1 MGKRVVF
8 RGAHK
13 GINVGIEQQT
23 RQKIL
28 EHLSSDYTE
37 AIRDPLWQNIYL
49 TPALKKLISLGE
61 FQKLAGIRQ
70 LGPAYLVYPGAT
82 HTRLNHSLGVFHLAK
97 RIIRHISVDRR
108 SPPVSLEGVKAFL
121 CASLLHDLGHF
132 PYTHS
137 FKDLPLLD
145 HEVLTGRLVMTPPF
159 QRVLR
164 EDVGV
169 EPYVVAAIV
178 DEELDH
184 HNSGEILFFRRILS
198 GVLDPDKLDYLNRDA
213 FFCGVPYGIQ
223 DTDFFIDKIIPT
235 SSALALDE
243 RGLGSVESLLFAK
256 YQMYRSV
263 YWHRTVRI
271 ATAMIK
277 KAVLL
282 GLTENDLDQEALYG
296 LDDAGFYRTLAIR
309 ERSYYQLARMVF
321 ERRLLKT
328 AYECPFDPRLHNQA
342 TDLNTRLDLENR
354 IASVLRDKYDT
365 RIETWEV
372 ILDIPEPI
380 SFEVDLLIYR
390 NESFLPF
397 ASSGSVFSTSV
408 VEGFTR
414 SLRKVRLFLPPVIAH
429 SAAPYMP
436 EIMTSLFGEQ
446 ATARESP

>member
-1 MGKRVVF
+1 MRRKGSS
-8 RGAHK
+8 K

-178 DEELDH
+178 DEGMDH
-184 HNSGEILFFRRILS
+184 HNNGEILFFRRILS

-235 SSALALDE
+235 ASALALDE

-328 AYECPFDPRLHNQA
+328 AFECPFDPRLHKQA
-342 TDLNTRLDLENR
+342 TDLNARMDLENR
-354 IASVLRDKYDT
+354 IASILREEYDT
-365 RIETWEV
+365 GIEPWEV

-390 NESFLPF
+390 NDSFSPSLPADRF
-397 ASSGSVFSTSV
+397 FQPPWLKDSPDLCARYGSFFPPASPALQP
-408 VEGFTR
+408 R
-414 SLRKVRLFLPPVIAH
+414 IYRK
-429 SAAPYMP
+429 S
-436 EIMTSLFGEQ
+436 
-446 ATARESP
+446 

>member
-1 MGKRVVF
+1 
-8 RGAHK
+8 
-13 GINVGIEQQT
+13 VGIEHET

-97 RIIRHISVDRR
+97 RIIRHVSVDRR

-137 FKDLPLLD
+137 FKDLPLID
-145 HEVLTGRLVMTPPF
+145 HETLTGRLIMTPPF

-164 EDVGV
+164 EEVNV
-169 EPYVVAAIV
+169 EPYMVAAIV

-184 HNSGEILFFRRILS
+184 HNNGEILFFRRILS

-235 SSALALDE
+235 SNSLALDE

-277 KAVLL
+277 KAVFL
-282 GLTENDLDQEALYG
+282 GLLENDLDSTQLYG
-296 LDDAGFYRTLAIR
+296 LDDAGFFRTLAIR
-309 ERSYYQLARMVF
+309 ERNYYQLARMVF

-328 AYECPFDPRLHNQA
+328 AYEYPFDPRIHSQA
-342 TDLNTRLDLENR
+342 TDLNTRLNMENR
-354 IASVLRDKYDT
+354 IAAILRD
-365 RIETWEV
+365 RFGNGIEPWEV

-380 SFEVDLLIYR
+380 SFEVDLSIYKD
-390 NESFLPF
+390 EGFLPF
-397 ASSGSVFSTSV
+397 AASGSVFSTSV
-408 VEGFTR
+408 VEGFTK
-414 SLRKVRLFLPPVIAH
+414 SLRKVRLFLPP
-429 SAAPYMP
+429 AAAREAAVYIP
-436 EIMTSLFGEQ
+436 EIMSSLFG
-446 ATARESP
+446 T